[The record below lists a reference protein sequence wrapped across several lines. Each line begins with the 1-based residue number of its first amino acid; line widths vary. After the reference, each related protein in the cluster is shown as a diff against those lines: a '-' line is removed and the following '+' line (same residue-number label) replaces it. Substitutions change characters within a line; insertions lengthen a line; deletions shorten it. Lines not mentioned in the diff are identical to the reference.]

1 MINRLIVKY
10 PFLNPIWTVLVI
22 IFASVCFAVAL
33 NIFLLPGNIYSGGL
47 TGAAQ
52 LLTYFFDHVVT
63 LPFSVQTG
71 TLYFLINVP
80 MIILAW
86 FQLGQRFT
94 LLTLIVVATSSLM
107 SNLIPITQ
115 VSSDPFL
122 NGIIGGVVSGSG
134 IGVLIKYGMSSGG
147 TDILAMVMNRKTGHN
162 VGSISF
168 MMNLIIIAFA
178 GYLYS
183 PENALFTLVSMF
195 VASYTINV
203 IHTNEQRLTV
213 LIVSS
218 KEDEVIN
225 SIYSRINRGLTIL
238 DGRGGYSKRPRHV
251 LMVVINR
258 YELFEME
265 LAIEEVDPDAFV
277 NIIQS
282 TKVSG
287 YFLSREQQEKL
298 KKQSINYN

>member
-1 MINRLIVKY
+1 
-10 PFLNPIWTVLVI
+10 
-22 IFASVCFAVAL
+22 
-33 NIFLLPGNIYSGGL
+33 
-47 TGAAQ
+47 
-52 LLTYFFDHVVT
+52 
-63 LPFSVQTG
+63 
-71 TLYFLINVP
+71 
-80 MIILAW
+80 
-86 FQLGQRFT
+86 
-94 LLTLIVVATSSLM
+94 
-107 SNLIPITQ
+107 
-115 VSSDPFL
+115 
-122 NGIIGGVVSGSG
+122 
-134 IGVLIKYGMSSGG
+134 
-147 TDILAMVMNRKTGHN
+147 
-162 VGSISF
+162 
-168 MMNLIIIAFA
+168 
-178 GYLYS
+178 
-183 PENALFTLVSMF
+183 MF
-195 VASYTINV
+195 VASYMINV